1 MDWYDK
7 RHKIEQDQGKKKE
20 EEEELKK
27 KGMKS
32 GERSKRPPEGLPV

>member
-27 KGMKS
+27 RGMKS
-32 GERSKRPPEGLPV
+32 ERPPEGLPA